1 MNLERALLRIQ
12 EKRESLEVALTL
24 DILKHGKRFHATVS
38 FDTDTGLKQAL
49 AMVNDYNPLM
59 KDFPINDL
67 LSATEL
73 ERIRSAVIGIFNHLR
88 KIRNTKYPILRALR
102 LVEAISRD
110 LSNQLLKVL
119 SSRRLM
125 HVPFEEFEKV
135 MNQCFEVFNT
145 WDDEHEKFH
154 GLMRD
159 MAKKKREDMKSFW
172 RVTPAHK
179 KLQSRMEQMRKFRR
193 QHEQLCSVIGRVLP
207 PTLPPRQN
215 LDDAAEQPRVI
226 PEFALMNPADIN
238 AIEEVNLAYENVKVL
253 DGLDISKEGTEG
265 WEAALRRY
273 EERIDRVETRI
284 TARLRDQLGTAK
296 NANEMFRIF
305 SRFNALFIRPH
316 IRGAIREYQTQLIQ
330 RVKDDIEALHEKFKA
345 GETKWISFLDAMVR
359 LSMYDLS
366 YVGSVS
372 C

>member
-1 MNLERALLRIQ
+1 
-12 EKRESLEVALTL
+12 
-24 DILKHGKRFHATVS
+24 
-38 FDTDTGLKQAL
+38 
-49 AMVNDYNPLM
+49 
-59 KDFPINDL
+59 
-67 LSATEL
+67 
-73 ERIRSAVIGIFNHLR
+73 
-88 KIRNTKYPILRALR
+88 
-102 LVEAISRD
+102 
-110 LSNQLLKVL
+110 
-119 SSRRLM
+119 M
-125 HVPFEEFEKV
+125 HVPFDEFEKV

-172 RVTPAHK
+172 RVSPAHK

-207 PTLPPRQN
+207 PSLAQRPPQN
-215 LDDAAEQPRVI
+215 PDEEQPRVV

-238 AIEEVNLAYENVKVL
+238 AIEEVNLAYENVKVV

-330 RVKDDIEALHEKFKA
+330 RVKDDIEALHEKFKVEYLRLEEEKNILSGFVELLLCHLMTYEFVNTGSISSQQIVPYESHLGSSTDLRFHYLGQA
-345 GETKWISFLDAMVR
+345 GRTTTEYLHETCRRCSR
-359 LSMYDLS
+359 
-366 YVGSVS
+366 
-372 C
+372 

>member
-1 MNLERALLRIQ
+1 
-12 EKRESLEVALTL
+12 
-24 DILKHGKRFHATVS
+24 
-38 FDTDTGLKQAL
+38 
-49 AMVNDYNPLM
+49 
-59 KDFPINDL
+59 
-67 LSATEL
+67 
-73 ERIRSAVIGIFNHLR
+73 
-88 KIRNTKYPILRALR
+88 
-102 LVEAISRD
+102 
-110 LSNQLLKVL
+110 
-119 SSRRLM
+119 
-125 HVPFEEFEKV
+125 

-172 RVTPAHK
+172 RVSPAHK

-207 PTLPPRQN
+207 PSLPQRSATQN
-215 LDDAAEQPRVI
+215 QNQSMEVDQSPARVNEQPRVI

-238 AIEEVNLAYENVKVL
+238 AIEEVNLAYENVKVV

-330 RVKDDIEALHEKFKA
+330 RVKDDIEALHEKFKVMRFFF
-345 GETKWISFLDAMVR
+345 ELKKKKKSNTSLPS
-359 LSMYDLS
+359 LSLS
-366 YVGSVS
+366 
-372 C
+372 CNILFWLC